1 MKNPHPCPLPEYGS
15 TELAEVRERGQDAAT
30 APPTVPTVDMRSTAY
45 RGYLFALA
53 TIPAA
58 GMWLSFVSLQKA
70 YSVLGAVAMPL
81 LALALLVLN
90 GRADWVGRANRNRPA
105 TVAVL
110 VAILLFFVY
119 AAWMTVKTGK
129 EVVS

>member
-1 MKNPHPCPLPEYGS
+1 MRSETRPHPNPLPEY
-15 TELAEVRERGQDAAT
+15 RERGKGPA
-30 APPTVPTVDMRSTAY
+30 VDMRSAAY

-58 GMWLSFVSLQKA
+58 GMWFSFVSIQKA

-90 GRADWVGRANRNRPA
+90 GRGEWVGSSNRNRPI

-119 AAWMTVKTGK
+119 AAWMTVRTGR

>member
-1 MKNPHPCPLPEYGS
+1 
-15 TELAEVRERGQDAAT
+15 
-30 APPTVPTVDMRSTAY
+30 MRSAAY
-45 RGYLFALA
+45 RGYLIALA
-53 TIPAA
+53 TVPAA
-58 GMWLSFVSLQKA
+58 GMWFSFVSIQKA
-70 YSVLGAVAMPL
+70 YSVLGAIAMPL

-90 GRADWVGRANRNRPA
+90 GRAEWVGSANRNRPV

-119 AAWMTVKTGK
+119 AAWMTVRTGR